1 MYLRVRNRK
10 KNGKDHRYWSVVE
23 SQRVRGG
30 GTIQRQVLYL
40 GELNDTQRE
49 GWIRSIEALEPVT
62 KRAQQLALFP
72 DDVHDLPVVVS
83 LQQACKILKSLQ
95 RRFWGSGRSDCLV
108 VLSSLTL
115 G

>member
-1 MYLRVRNRK
+1 VPTFLLFKYVEVVNNGVMYLRVRNRT

-40 GELNDTQRE
+40 GELNDTQRQ

-62 KRAQQLALFP
+62 KQTQQLALFP
-72 DDVHDLPVVVS
+72 DDVHDLPVVNYPIV
-83 LQQACKILKSLQ
+83 
-95 RRFWGSGRSDCLV
+95 
-108 VLSSLTL
+108 
-115 G
+115 